1 MITFCS
7 MVKSYFEFDFLLE
20 VWSLKA
26 LYLNP
31 YKPYAIKIQ
40 LLFSFILCII
50 KKKKIVS
57 VRNSTILI
65 FSKSLVILEY
75 GEDWQRAS
83 KRTQCMNFG
92 TMAESDAVTIM
103 LSKIQS
109 AKNFHSI
116 HCSRALDFSTP
127 HIVHPWVMS
136 YD

>member
-1 MITFCS
+1 MA
-7 MVKSYFEFDFLLE
+7 
-20 VWSLKA
+20 W
-26 LYLNP
+26 
-31 YKPYAIKIQ
+31 
-40 LLFSFILCII
+40 IL
-50 KKKKIVS
+50 V
-57 VRNSTILI
+57 
-65 FSKSLVILEY
+65 LEY
-75 GEDWQRAS
+75 GEDWQRAN

-127 HIVHPWVMS
+127 HIVHPLG